1 MNHRAPHLP
10 GEWRGRLGALPPFPG
25 ELRTLDG
32 AAKVTRWLRGNERAV
47 ELWPRAPFYVDLND
61 RVQRQM
67 WMGCY
72 EPRVSRC
79 LSAILSPGDT
89 FLDVGAH
96 IGYHSY
102 FAAGL
107 VGAAGAVHSFEPDP
121 TVFQRLARNLSSF
134 PWAHAQNAA
143 VWHSASSL
151 EFERSF
157 SSSESGWGALTAVRD
172 FSKGEH
178 MRVNAL
184 ALDEW
189 ENTARPG
196 RIDAIK
202 MDAEGAELSI
212 LSGAQITLQK
222 FRPPILAEISAPLLK
237 QAGSSA
243 SALVSELARLKYRTF
258 VLEYARFMPFTEIP
272 DYHFVDCL
280 CAPEERTEELHKKS
294 EKRGFISSLT
304 VRKVQNH

>member
-1 MNHRAPHLP
+1 
-10 GEWRGRLGALPPFPG
+10 
-25 ELRTLDG
+25 
-32 AAKVTRWLRGNERAV
+32 
-47 ELWPRAPFYVDLND
+47 
-61 RVQRQM
+61 M

-72 EPRVSRC
+72 EPHVSRC
-79 LSAILSPGDT
+79 LTALLSPGHT
-89 FLDVGAH
+89 FLDIGVH

-107 VGAAGAVHSFEPDP
+107 VGAAGAVYSFEPDP
-121 TVFQRLARNLSSF
+121 VVFKRLTRNLSSF
-134 PWAHAQNAA
+134 PWACAQNAA
-143 VWHSASSL
+143 VWHSTSSL

-178 MRVNAL
+178 IQVHSL

-189 ENTARPG
+189 ENAARPS

-202 MDAEGAELSI
+202 MDAEGAELNI
-212 LSGAQITLQK
+212 LAGAHTILQK
-222 FRPPILAEISAPLLK
+222 FRPPILAETSAPLLK

-243 SALVSELARLKYRTF
+243 SALVSELARLNYRTF
-258 VLEYARFMPFTEIP
+258 VMEYARFTPFTEIP

-280 CAPEERTEELHKKS
+280 CTPEECTQELCKKL
-294 EKRGFISSLT
+294 EKCGF
-304 VRKVQNH
+304 RA